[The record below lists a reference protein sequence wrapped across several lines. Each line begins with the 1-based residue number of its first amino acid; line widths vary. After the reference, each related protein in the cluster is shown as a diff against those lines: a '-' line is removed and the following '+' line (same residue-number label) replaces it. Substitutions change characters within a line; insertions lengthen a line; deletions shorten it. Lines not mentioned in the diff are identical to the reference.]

1 MEKELLLVL
10 SEKAG
15 CKYLSD
21 LKYVVDKSHLKSE
34 LKQMPPQDFPIEQW
48 NDAVKYLTGQS
59 KTFDSVIKAK
69 EFLIKAEF
77 IKSQRA

>member
-21 LKYVVDKSHLKSE
+21 LKYVADISRVKSE
-34 LKQMPPQDFPIEQW
+34 LEQLPTQDFPLEQW
-48 NDAVKYLTGQS
+48 
-59 KTFDSVIKAK
+59 IM
-69 EFLIKAEF
+69 
-77 IKSQRA
+77 R